1 MERCRAD
8 FSPAQAIVDLRT
20 LLPEVGI
27 AIVSVWARWIVL
39 GVVLPCRAVVR
50 HEHDQRVV
58 VLSTLPQVIDQ
69 TANVMVEVVDH
80 GGVDF
85 HLPRLDLLLLRA
97 QLLPARQLG
106 IHR

>member
-1 MERCRAD
+1 M
-8 FSPAQAIVDLRT
+8 I
-20 LLPEVGI
+20 LP
-27 AIVSVWARWIVL
+27 R
-39 GVVLPCRAVVR
+39 RAVIR

-58 VLSTLPQVIDQ
+58 VLPAFAQVVDQ
-69 TANVMVEVVDH
+69 AANVMVEVVDH